1 MLSSEQKKWL
11 SKLSDIKTIS
21 VIPYNPKNRLVFNKI
36 KKDLID
42 NIGDIRVS
50 LRGSTFLGISGQ
62 GEVDLYIPVAKKD
75 FNIYLKKLINYL
87 GDPGS
92 IYDLRR
98 VRFVKYIDNIKIEI
112 FLINK
117 NSRDWINGCKFENF
131 LKHSTKYLDEY
142 ERIKKKYDGFSVR
155 QYYTAKIKFIN
166 KILNKI

>member
-1 MLSSEQKKWL
+1 M
-11 SKLSDIKTIS
+11 
-21 VIPYNPKNRLVFNKI
+21 VFNKI

-42 NIGDIRVS
+42 NIGNIRVS
-50 LRGSTFLGISGQ
+50 LRGSTLLGISGQ

-117 NSRDWINGCKFENF
+117 NSRD
-131 LKHSTKYLDEY
+131 
-142 ERIKKKYDGFSVR
+142 
-155 QYYTAKIKFIN
+155 
-166 KILNKI
+166 